1 MRVEIGCFIEGLFFL
16 KLDEEASYLHKTFFT
31 LYNNR
36 MTMVHKQTQSKIELI
51 RKSESESMFKPSLNK
66 KSIEITESH
75 GRRGKIEENLL
86 KKGAEYQ
93 ERIDGEIRKKAQIED
108 KEQNFQ
114 PQIV

>member
-1 MRVEIGCFIEGLFFL
+1 
-16 KLDEEASYLHKTFFT
+16 
-31 LYNNR
+31 
-36 MTMVHKQTQSKIELI
+36 
-51 RKSESESMFKPSLNK
+51 MFKPSLNK

-114 PQIV
+114 P